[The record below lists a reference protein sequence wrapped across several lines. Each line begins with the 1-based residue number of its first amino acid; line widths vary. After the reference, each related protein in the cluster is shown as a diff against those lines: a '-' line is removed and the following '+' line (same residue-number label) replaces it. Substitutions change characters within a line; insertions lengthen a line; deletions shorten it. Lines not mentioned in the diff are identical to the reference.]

1 MIASGALSP
10 LEGFMGREDYE
21 RVLDDMHL
29 ANGLPWALPVC
40 LAVDKA
46 PQGDRV
52 VLADGDGV
60 PLAVLEVE
68 EVYEYDQEREAER
81 SFRTTDEA
89 HPGVARL
96 YAQQPLY
103 LAGRVTVF
111 TRPEPAF
118 PELAM
123 DPAETRA
130 LFAERGW
137 KRVVGFQ
144 TRNPI
149 HRAHEYLTKGA
160 LETVD
165 GLLIHPLVG
174 ETKSDDVPAATR
186 VECYR
191 VLVDNYYPADRVV
204 VSAFPAAMRY
214 AGPREAIWH
223 AICRKN
229 YGCSHFIVGRDH
241 AGVGDYYGTYDAQLI
256 FDEFEPHELGIETMF
271 FEHAFWCRACGSM
284 ATPKTCPHG
293 GDDHVFL
300 SGTKV
305 RELLQAGRASAGRV
319 LAARGRRGA
328 DRGLP
333 MSRRRLS
340 SYVAIALVAVVVGGI
355 AAFGGDAQA
364 GRMDTKLTLVAY
376 STPREAYAKLIPA
389 FAETQAGHDTSFDQS
404 YGASG
409 EQARAV
415 IAGLKADV
423 VALSLEPD
431 MTSLVKAGLVARNW
445 KQDGYEGIVTRS
457 VVVFAVRKG
466 NPKKI
471 RTWADLIKPGV
482 DIVTPNVQTSGGAK
496 WNVMAAYGAQR
507 KAGKTHA
514 QAVAYLT
521 KFYDHI
527 VSQDKSAREALQT
540 FIAGRGDVSAR
551 VRKRGDLRE
560 VEGAGPAV
568 RDPEGDDQDRE
579 PDRGHDELLEQDEGE
594 GVPPLSQD
602 RARAAHLRP
611 ERLPT
616 RGQAGPSWVHVPGAA
631 EPVLDQV
638 PRGLGEGGQ
647 AVLPPEER
655 HRDAHPEKEGR
666 RLGPWP
672 SGSRLFPSR
681 RRRAIPAPPSAW
693 GSRRRI

>member
-1 MIASGALSP
+1 VTLQHSVTKSLVEPHGGELVDRTGDRPDDLASLETLTLTPREVSDLDMIASGALSP
-10 LEGFMGREDYE
+10 LEGFMARDDYE
-21 RVLDDMHL
+21 RVLEDMHL

-46 PQGDRV
+46 PRGDRV

-60 PLAVLEVE
+60 PLAVLEID

-96 YAQQPLY
+96 YAQRPLY
-103 LAGRVTVF
+103 LSGRVTVF

-241 AGVGDYYGTYDAQLI
+241 AGVGAYYGTYDAQLI
-256 FDEFEPHELGIETMF
+256 FDEFEPHELGVETMF
-271 FEHAFWCRACGSM
+271 FEHAFWCSACGSM

-305 RELLQAGRASAGRV
+305 RELLEAGELPPVEFSRPEVAEV
-319 LAARGRRGA
+319 L
-328 DRGLP
+328 
-333 MSRRRLS
+333 
-340 SYVAIALVAVVVGGI
+340 I
-355 AAFGGDAQA
+355 
-364 GRMDTKLTLVAY
+364 
-376 STPREAYAKLIPA
+376 EAY
-389 FAETQAGHDTSFDQS
+389 
-404 YGASG
+404 
-409 EQARAV
+409 R
-415 IAGLKADV
+415 
-423 VALSLEPD
+423 
-431 MTSLVKAGLVARNW
+431 
-445 KQDGYEGIVTRS
+445 
-457 VVVFAVRKG
+457 
-466 NPKKI
+466 
-471 RTWADLIKPGV
+471 
-482 DIVTPNVQTSGGAK
+482 
-496 WNVMAAYGAQR
+496 
-507 KAGKTHA
+507 
-514 QAVAYLT
+514 
-521 KFYDHI
+521 
-527 VSQDKSAREALQT
+527 
-540 FIAGRGDVSAR
+540 
-551 VRKRGDLRE
+551 
-560 VEGAGPAV
+560 
-568 RDPEGDDQDRE
+568 
-579 PDRGHDELLEQDEGE
+579 
-594 GVPPLSQD
+594 
-602 RARAAHLRP
+602 
-611 ERLPT
+611 
-616 RGQAGPSWVHVPGAA
+616 
-631 EPVLDQV
+631 
-638 PRGLGEGGQ
+638 
-647 AVLPPEER
+647 
-655 HRDAHPEKEGR
+655 
-666 RLGPWP
+666 
-672 SGSRLFPSR
+672 
-681 RRRAIPAPPSAW
+681 
-693 GSRRRI
+693 